1 MATKEA
7 VGRARTAARLNFGLS
22 GPSVDRDNIY
32 LGVDVAVSQDWDVN
46 PRTTAYR
53 EAFRPRPD
61 IIPPH
66 WGSVWCIRIQ
76 APTNKRPDPEAA
88 KQLKAL
94 GWSRINNHSWVYPMR
109 FPAP

>member
-7 VGRARTAARLNFGLS
+7 IGRARTAARLNFGLS

-32 LGVDVAVSQDWDVN
+32 LGVDVAAAQDWDVN
-46 PRTTAYR
+46 PRTTTVL
-53 EAFRPRPD
+53 PR
-61 IIPPH
+61 
-66 WGSVWCIRIQ
+66 WGVVWCIRIQ
-76 APTNKRPDPEAA
+76 AQTNKRPDPEAA